1 MPAGQHEAV
10 AVMPV
15 GIARIV
21 FEIVGPN
28 LIGHWR
34 KRHWCSRV
42 AAICGLY
49 AIHAQGSDGVNG

>member
-1 MPAGQHEAV
+1 MPAGQDKAI

-34 KRHWCSRV
+34 ECHRCSWV
-42 AAICGLY
+42 ATICGLY
-49 AIHAQGSDGVNG
+49 AIHAQGSDGVDG

>member
-1 MPAGQHEAV
+1 
-10 AVMPV
+10 
-15 GIARIV
+15 
-21 FEIVGPN
+21 VGPN

-34 KRHWCSRV
+34 KRHRCSRV